1 MYNYFVVRKR
11 SYKIHTVLLCSTPA
25 PYFILTFRKDID
37 IVMHHFF
44 RYTLYLSMLIENFW
58 QMMKIRDFAA
68 GSHHAAM
75 VDELGRVFTWG
86 AGSYGRCLIY
96 LLKDGAV
103 NEGVCRRR
111 KLVS

>member
-1 MYNYFVVRKR
+1 
-11 SYKIHTVLLCSTPA
+11 
-25 PYFILTFRKDID
+25 
-37 IVMHHFF
+37 
-44 RYTLYLSMLIENFW
+44 
-58 QMMKIRDFAA
+58 MMKIRDFAA

-86 AGSYGRCLIY
+86 AGSYGRCPIY